1 MMSPPSQHKI
11 IYPPGVKELNED
23 LSNDE
28 LVRRLKRC
36 PLAAKARVSAQECAQ
51 AFQNLSQEED
61 NSFIVPLS
69 LYLATP
75 FFLEHPNKD
84 VRLLVA
90 CCIADIFRVF
100 APEAPYKDVD
110 ILKSIFLF
118 FVEQLQ
124 GLEDPKSPIFK
135 RYFYLLENLSWVKSF
150 NLCLELEEN
159 QQIFCQLFNLI
170 FGIISDDH
178 ASKVKAFMLDLLSPL
193 IAEADVISQEL
204 LDLVLIQII
213 EPRKTQNKHAYILAR
228 DLIKRGASNLEPYIQ
243 AFFSNI
249 LILNKG
255 TISPLTPRV
264 YDLVYELNFLCPTIM
279 STVLPQLE
287 FKLKSNQEKERLDVT
302 KLLARMFSDKDSDLA
317 TQNNLLWK
325 CFLGRFNDI
334 GVRVRTRCVQYS
346 MHFLLNHPELRGDI
360 IDQLRLRQHDP
371 EENVRY
377 EVVMAIISA
386 AKKDFSAVNDVLL
399 NFVKERT
406 LDKKFKIRKEALLGL
421 AYLYKQH
428 AESKDL
434 PESTRDCISWIKDKI
449 LHVYYQTAL
458 EDRMLVE
465 RILHTCLIPH
475 QSPLEER
482 MQKLY
487 HLFATVDDNAVKAFI
502 ELLKSQNMVR
512 SQFRAIVEYLQQ
524 PRTEE
529 RSKNINLKIHLLS
542 KNLAQNL
549 RTAEYTRRFVS
560 SLDQNARLL
569 SHMEV
574 VVMGAAS
581 CGEIERSVKEL
592 LKTLGL
598 PVQTNTYYMTLK
610 QLFERMAP
618 AMMDEAGIRLLLTLV
633 RDSLLGSGDMDVRL
647 GLYHTPSYL
656 RGLQLIHVLSTIYP
670 ETFRGEEVYNELVN
684 FLKCSDET
692 AADLTIQILTSVGS
706 VVEKSHPNLLMRLLP
721 ILQNFVENGTTK
733 QAKHSVACLNAVAP
747 NKERMFGQVLDV
759 SSSHISTKIE
769 FKKYWLILDCNKIY
783 YLLIQYF
790 NGPIVH
796 LLQALEAA
804 PPPGQPVLRTAVVSI
819 GHIAYHC
826 PELFGS
832 TIKSI
837 VSKVIVKDLLMA
849 DQDSP
854 RESESMWGPADM
866 LPEETRVKIQGIKL
880 MARWLLGQKTAT
892 NSALSTLRLLCT
904 ILRHHGDL
912 MERGH
917 VSEME
922 KSWLRLTAALTML
935 KICQDP
941 GYADIISPDQFQQLA
956 QVLNLGLRTFEVWV
970 AITAPG
976 MYQLGLGGILQMS
989 ATRCGRSSGPSSTNT
1004 WCLSACPLEFMAIL
1018 ALGALEK
1025 ARDLKGQLKHYLLAN
1040 INRRKDFIKQHTAPL
1055 TQAAKLYNT
1064 LPDYVVP
1071 YMIHLLAHHPSLR
1084 QHDDVEPL
1092 MKLKDCLWF
1101 ILEPLITK
1109 NDNYSFSFF
1118 KKLIENIKQSK
1129 DRQNPDDVVANNKL
1143 YAVCDLALGLIL
1155 SKTTNFV
1162 YKDFPVEPVVPTK
1175 LFTEPDKVR
1184 PKSVLNN
1191 KSYLPPELISTLPKK
1206 SRLEV
1211 EMYLNSK
1218 AAAAA
1223 SSATSTNTTTQENGD
1238 HPSPPSRG
1246 AATTVKLREMMEIR
1260 ERTQQPST
1268 STAAPPAKK
1277 PRLATTAPAPPQQQQ
1292 PEEESRPELPT
1303 VSIVACGVFGEVSL
1317 GDTWW
1322 RETNDA
1328 TWGETEEI
1336 FMEKEKKDV
1345 VGLGT
1350 WKYCS
1355 IAAGH
1360 HS

>member
-1 MMSPPSQHKI
+1 MDECVQMSPPSQHKI

-28 LVRRLKRC
+28 LVRRLK
-36 PLAAKARVSAQECAQ
+36 ECAQ

-747 NKERMFGQVLDV
+747 NKERMFGQVLD
-759 SSSHISTKIE
+759 HLKQH
-769 FKKYWLILDCNKIY
+769 LHLDS
-783 YLLIQYF
+783 QF
-790 NGPIVH
+790 F
-796 LLQALEAA
+796 
-804 PPPGQPVLRTAVVSI
+804 RTAVVSI

-956 QVLNLGLRTFEVWV
+956 QVLNDECYEVRQKFGAKLHKHLVSLR
-970 AITAPG
+970 
-976 MYQLGLGGILQMS
+976 L
-989 ATRCGRSSGPSSTNT
+989 
-1004 WCLSACPLEFMAIL
+1004 PLEFMAIL

-1055 TQAAKLYNT
+1055 TQAKLYNT

-1175 LFTEPDKVR
+1175 LFTEPDKV
-1184 PKSVLNN
+1184 SLNN
-1191 KSYLPPELISTLPKK
+1191 KSYLPPELISTLPKD
-1206 SRLEV
+1206 SI
-1211 EMYLNSK
+1211 K
-1218 AAAAA
+1218 A
-1223 SSATSTNTTTQENGD
+1223 
-1238 HPSPPSRG
+1238 
-1246 AATTVKLREMMEIR
+1246 
-1260 ERTQQPST
+1260 
-1268 STAAPPAKK
+1268 
-1277 PRLATTAPAPPQQQQ
+1277 
-1292 PEEESRPELPT
+1292 
-1303 VSIVACGVFGEVSL
+1303 
-1317 GDTWW
+1317 
-1322 RETNDA
+1322 
-1328 TWGETEEI
+1328 
-1336 FMEKEKKDV
+1336 
-1345 VGLGT
+1345 
-1350 WKYCS
+1350 
-1355 IAAGH
+1355 
-1360 HS
+1360 